1 MILNFYIP
9 AEVCDEIERETCVFL
24 KVPDCKEDFIEECIK
39 TITNECRYT
48 GITEYQKPVAG
59 IKLTTMCAVQRD
71 MVFYILSGPKAALMH
86 AI

>member
-39 TITNECRYT
+39 TITNECNPQCTPNFWCKMCT
-48 GITEYQKPVAG
+48 GDPLPPPPIPNS
-59 IKLTTMCAVQRD
+59 
-71 MVFYILSGPKAALMH
+71 LS
-86 AI
+86 